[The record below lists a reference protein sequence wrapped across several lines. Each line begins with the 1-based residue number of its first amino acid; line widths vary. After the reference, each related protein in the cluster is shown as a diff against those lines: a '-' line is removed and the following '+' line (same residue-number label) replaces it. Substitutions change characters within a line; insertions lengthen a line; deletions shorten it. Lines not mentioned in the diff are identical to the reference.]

1 MFIRLEL
8 NNEKSLH
15 TLPLQSFHLLSLLKI
30 ECPLSV
36 AASLILTAILM
47 MCRENPA
54 KFLVWEKIHKSIQLL
69 IYCSSTEQ
77 LQVAL

>member
-1 MFIRLEL
+1 MFIRLGL

-15 TLPLQSFHLLSLLKI
+15 TLPLQSLQLLSLLKI

-36 AASLILTAILM
+36 AASLILTMKLM

-54 KFLVWEKIHKSIQLL
+54 KIPVWDKIRKSIQLL
-69 IYCSSTEQ
+69 I
-77 LQVAL
+77 

>member
-1 MFIRLEL
+1 MFIRLGL

-15 TLPLQSFHLLSLLKI
+15 TLPLQSLHLLSLLKI

-36 AASLILTAILM
+36 AASLILTAKLM

-54 KFLVWEKIHKSIQLL
+54 KCPSLTKNLPKYTTANIVQ
-69 IYCSSTEQ
+69 
-77 LQVAL
+77 